1 MTGHSERLGRWFLGL
16 GFEDLP
22 PDVVANT
29 KLHILDAIGL
39 ALLVGTK
46 RYGKVVRG
54 SALNMG
60 RGDDSRILGFGDRV
74 PAALAAL
81 ANGTMAGELD
91 FSDTHNETHLHP
103 EAVVVATAL
112 AAGELTGA
120 GGKEV
125 LTTVAAGNEV
135 GCRLSLVAPGGLVRG
150 GFHTSGVI
158 GALAAAFMAGRFLGL
173 DEDGMRN
180 AVGIAGSQ
188 ASGILQCFADGSWT
202 KALHFGWAAHNGIV
216 AAHLARAGFVGPA
229 EVLEGRW
236 GLFRTHIQGQ
246 DATFDFE
253 RMLADLGRHWENRFI
268 SIKLYPTGCVIHPY
282 LDAILH
288 LHREAGLNADQVKCI
303 TMPVSPHWIGLVCEP
318 VAEKLHPKSEQD
330 ARVSLNY
337 TLAEA
342 LTLGCLDVD
351 SFAADSI
358 ADPDILALA
367 AKMRYV
373 VDEDPPPRK
382 TFNGRVIVETTDG
395 RTLERTEDPWNKGH
409 HDNPET
415 PEHVCAKFRQNVAGA
430 LPDGRAEAIIDA
442 VAGLDEMTDIG
453 QLVELCVL

>member
-1 MTGHSERLGRWFLGL
+1 VTVHSERLGRWFLGL

-29 KLHILDAIGL
+29 KLHVLDAIGL

-46 RYGKVVRG
+46 RYGQVIRRA
-54 SALNMG
+54 ALDMG

-91 FSDTHNETHLHP
+91 YSDTHNETHLHP

-112 AAGELTGA
+112 AVGEMTGA
-120 GGKEV
+120 SGKEV
-125 LTTVAAGNEV
+125 LTAVAAGNEA
-135 GCRLSLVAPGGLVRG
+135 GCRLSLVAPGRLVQS
-150 GFHTSGVI
+150 GFHSSGVV
-158 GALAAAFMAGRFLGL
+158 GALAAALMAGRLMGL
-173 DEDGMRN
+173 DAAGMRD

-202 KALHFGWAAHNGIV
+202 KAFHFGWAAHNGIV

-236 GLFRTHIQGQ
+236 GLFRTHIQDR
-246 DATFDFE
+246 DAVFDFE

-282 LDAILH
+282 LDAILY
-288 LHREAGLNADQVKCI
+288 LHREVGLRADQVKRI

-318 VAEKLHPKSEQD
+318 VAEKLRPKSEQD

-337 TLAEA
+337 AVAEA
-342 LTLGCLDVD
+342 LTLGRLDVD
-351 SFAADSI
+351 GFATDSI
-358 ADPDILALA
+358 ANPDILALA
-367 AKMRYV
+367 AKTRYV
-373 VDEDPPPRK
+373 IDENPPPRHV
-382 TFNGRVIVETTDG
+382 FNGRVVVETTDG
-395 RTLERTEDPWNKGH
+395 RTLERAEDPWNKGH

-415 PEHVCAKFRQNVAGA
+415 PNQVRAKFRRNVAGA

-442 VAGLDEMTDIG
+442 VAGLDEMADIG
-453 QLVELCVL
+453 QLVDLCVP